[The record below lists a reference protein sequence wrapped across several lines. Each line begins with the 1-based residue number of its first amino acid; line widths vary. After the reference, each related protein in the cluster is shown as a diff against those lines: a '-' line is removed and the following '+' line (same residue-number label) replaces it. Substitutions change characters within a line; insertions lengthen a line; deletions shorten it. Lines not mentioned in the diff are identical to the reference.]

1 MHRYLSSFMLALIV
15 YALGGSVILWAFLI
29 DNKEHKEMK
38 IISIDKVCLTMIAQK
53 SQPQIEQKTESIEQ
67 KREPT
72 PKPKSES
79 IVKKHEPKPKPVAKK
94 PEPKPIKKQEEIL
107 QESTSQPIQEPYAQ
121 ETIKEAVAKPEPIK
135 KEAEIPPPPKPPV
148 DQGLLRAKRER
159 FISELIN
166 RINSNK
172 SYPNSAR
179 RRAIEGE
186 VEVTFTITPEGS
198 VRDIEII
205 SGHDIFKNSITEA
218 IQNSFPIKI
227 EDGIF
232 EFPKKFKISILYIL
246 K

>member
-1 MHRYLSSFMLALIV
+1 MHRYLSSFILTLIF

-29 DNKEHKEMK
+29 DNKEHKEVK
-38 IISIDKVCLTMIAQK
+38 IINIDKVCLTMIAQK
-53 SQPQIEQKTESIEQ
+53 PQPQIEQKTESIEQ

-72 PKPKSES
+72 PKPKPEPAP
-79 IVKKHEPKPKPVAKK
+79 KKHEPKPVVKK
-94 PEPKPIKKQEEIL
+94 EEIIK
-107 QESTSQPIQEPYAQ
+107 EPTPQPIQEPYTQ
-121 ETIKEAVAKPEPIK
+121 EIIKEAIVKTEPIK
-135 KEAEIPPPPKPPV
+135 KEEETPQPSKPIA
-148 DQGLLRAKRER
+148 DQELLKAKRER
-159 FISELIN
+159 FVSELIN

-186 VEVTFTITPEGS
+186 VEVAFAIASNGS
-198 VRDIEII
+198 VGEIEII
-205 SGHDIFKNSITEA
+205 SGHDIFKNSTIEA

-227 EDGIF
+227 EEGLF